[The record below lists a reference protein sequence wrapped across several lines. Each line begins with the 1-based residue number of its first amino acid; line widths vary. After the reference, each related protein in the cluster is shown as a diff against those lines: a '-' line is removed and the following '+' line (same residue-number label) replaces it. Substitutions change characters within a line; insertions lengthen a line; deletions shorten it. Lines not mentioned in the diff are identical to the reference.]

1 MPHAYR
7 NLTDLIRPDDYYSH
21 CESADAIA
29 EEEERII
36 AARIGAG
43 WSRDTRGWFSICG
56 FSADD
61 WDREGLPYPE
71 DPEYPAWASAYYHY
85 DADDNDQ
92 LPELETTVRQLQCL
106 LT

>member
-1 MPHAYR
+1 MSHSYR
-7 NLTDLIRPDDYYSH
+7 NLTDLLRPDDHYSH

-36 AARIGAG
+36 AARLAAG
-43 WSRDTRGWFSICG
+43 WTQDSRGWFSPCG
-56 FSADD
+56 CSTDD
-61 WDREGLPYPE
+61 WEHEGLPYPE

-92 LPELETTVRQLQCL
+92 LPQLEATIHQLQPL